1 MSLTRNEMTEVVSIL
16 ENECHR
22 LDSRMKKLMMSDSSI
37 DEYKGVVNNLNRVK
51 KLVEKIKKENI
62 I

>member
-16 ENECHR
+16 ENECRR

>member
-1 MSLTRNEMTEVVSIL
+1 
-16 ENECHR
+16 
-22 LDSRMKKLMMSDSSI
+22 MSDSSI